1 MAKEDPLERIA
12 REEAERKENGGLKGT
27 IWVLV
32 VIALVLA
39 GLLAYVWLQKSNLVG
54 ELETEKE
61 DLTEQ
66 IVALQKDYST
76 LSSEYESIN
85 AQLDSSR
92 DELSQLVERIKRTQA
107 IDRAK
112 IRQYEKELGTLRSI
126 MRNYIVQIDS
136 LNTLN
141 HKLTAERDEARRD
154 AEEQGRK
161 NVELS
166 EQVENLSSRIAVG
179 SVIKARGLS
188 LSAYNGS
195 DKKTDRSSR
204 VVRMVVGM
212 TLLENDLADKG
223 PLRVYVRVKD
233 PEGILLMDGTNA
245 SFTFGG
251 EALPA
256 TASREIDYQGQDVE
270 ISIYV
275 NNVGSFSKG
284 IYSVEAYTAQG
295 LLGKAETLLR

>member
-12 REEAERKENGGLKGT
+12 REEAERQQNGGLKGT
-27 IWVLV
+27 MWVLV
-32 VIALVLA
+32 IIALALA
-39 GLLAYVWLQKSNLVG
+39 GVLAYVWMEKSKLVG
-54 ELETEKE
+54 ELETEKQ

-92 DELSQLVERIKRTQA
+92 EEVSQLVERIKRTQA
-107 IDRAK
+107 VDRAK

-141 HKLTAERDEARRD
+141 HKLAAERDEARRN

-161 NVELS
+161 NVELT

-179 SVIKARGLS
+179 SVIKARGLN
-188 LSAYNGS
+188 LAAFNGS

-212 TLLENDLADKG
+212 TLLENDLAEKG
-223 PLRVYVRVKD
+223 PVRVYVRVKD
-233 PEGILLMDGTNA
+233 PEGILLLDGTNA
-245 SFTFGG
+245 SFTYGG

-270 ISIYV
+270 ISVFV
-275 NNVGSFSKG
+275 NNTGAFSKG
-284 IYSVEAYTAQG
+284 IYTVEAYTAQG

>member
-12 REEAERKENGGLKGT
+12 REEAERKENGGLRST
-27 IWVLV
+27 VWILV
-32 VIALVLA
+32 VIALALA
-39 GLLAYVWLQKSNLVG
+39 ALLGYVWLQKSELVG
-54 ELETEKE
+54 ELETEKQE
-61 DLTEQ
+61 LTQQ
-66 IVALQKDYST
+66 IEALQKDYSS
-76 LSSEYESIN
+76 LSSEYDSIN

-92 DELSQLVERIKRTQA
+92 EEVSQLVERIKRTQA
-107 IDRAK
+107 VDRAK

-141 HKLTAERDEARRD
+141 HKLAAERDEARRS

-166 EQVENLSSRIAVG
+166 EKVENLSSRIAVG

-188 LSAYNGS
+188 LTAFNGS

-212 TLLENDLADKG
+212 TLLENDLAEKG
-223 PLRVYVRVKD
+223 PVRVYVRVKD
-233 PEGILLMDGTNA
+233 PEGMLLLDGTNA
-245 SFTFGG
+245 SFSFGG

-270 ISIYV
+270 ISVFV
-275 NNVGSFSKG
+275 NNTGAFSKG
-284 IYSVEAYTAQG
+284 IYTVEAYTAQG
-295 LLGKAETLLR
+295 LLGKAEALLR

>member
-12 REEAERKENGGLKGT
+12 REEAERKQNGGLKST
-27 IWVLV
+27 TSVLL
-32 VIALVLA
+32 VIALALAAVLA
-39 GLLAYVWLQKSNLVG
+39 WVWLEKSKLVG
-54 ELETEKE
+54 ELESEKQ

-66 IVALQKDYST
+66 IVALQKDYSE
-76 LSSEYESIN
+76 LSSEYDVIN

-92 DELSQLVERIKRTQA
+92 EEVSQLVERIKRTQA
-107 IDRAK
+107 VDRAK
-112 IRQYEKELGTLRSI
+112 IHQYEKELGTLRSI

-141 HKLTAERDEARRD
+141 HKLTADLSQARREAD
-154 AEEQGRK
+154 EQGRK
-161 NVELS
+161 NAELS
-166 EQVENLSSRIAVG
+166 EKVENLSSRIAVG
-179 SVIKARGLS
+179 SVVKARGVVLE
-188 LSAYNGS
+188 AYNGS

-212 TLLENDLADKG
+212 TLLENDLAEKG

-233 PEGILLMDGTNA
+233 PEGFLLQDGSNS
-245 SFTFGG
+245 SFSIGG

-275 NNVGSFSKG
+275 NNIESFSKG